1 MRILIA
7 AVLLV
12 ALAGCSEAPAPAA
25 DAAPSL
31 TPRGAYNAA
40 TASAQQLTGDMRIE
54 RAGVLFDNG
63 VALFTRTLDPLRGVD
78 LIARDG
84 DSYAAAAFGSSDL
97 RVELRRVTEAT
108 AGGQGQR
115 LCGDEPVEYVAFVY
129 DARATALT
137 LLAFT
142 GAEPPGPQATQSR
155 ICARLG
161 YAAPHGARTR
171 EGVVL

>member
-7 AVLLV
+7 AALLV
-12 ALAGCSEAPAPAA
+12 ALIGCSEAPAPAA
-25 DAAPSL
+25 DAEPSL

-40 TASAQQLTGDMRIE
+40 TANAQHLAGNMRIE

-63 VALFTRTLDPLRGVD
+63 IALFTRTLEPLRGAD

-97 RVELRRVTEAT
+97 NVELRRVTEQT
-108 AGGQGQR
+108 ASVDGRR
-115 LCGDEPVEYVAFVY
+115 LCGDDPVEYVAFVY

-142 GAEPPGPQATQSR
+142 GAEPPGPNATQSR